1 MRFSPVFSNGSGQSA
16 NGSPDAKTDGEFMDI
31 SRPSQAKAK
40 RRRQILYGAVGLIAV
55 LGITLGLSKLK
66 PAAPS
71 VERSVVWIDTV
82 KRGPMV
88 RQVRGLGTLT
98 PDVIRWIPTITDG
111 RVEKILVRPGTS
123 SVVKVDTVIVIL
135 SNPQVEQQAFDA
147 QWKVKQAEADYHTQE
162 VQLQSQYLDLKATT
176 AKSEQEASQARMQ
189 AKSDTGLQ
197 KLGVI
202 SNNALE
208 VSSGTAQQLSTRAQI
223 DEQRLT
229 NFKNSMEAQLS
240 SEKAKLEQARAVY
253 QLAQRNRDM
262 LQVRAGMDGI
272 LQELSLN
279 GNTLQEGQQV
289 PAGTT
294 IAKVT
299 NPKRL
304 KAELKIPETQAKD
317 VQIGQP
323 AQIDT
328 HNGVIDGKVIRIDP
342 SVQNGTRTV
351 DVGLVGDLP
360 AGAVPDLSVDG
371 TIDLER
377 MANVL
382 YVGRPAYGQEKSTI
396 GMFKLDPDGKGATRI
411 QVTLGRSSVNTVEI
425 LNGLKE
431 GDQVVLSDM
440 SRWDQYDRIRLE

>member
-1 MRFSPVFSNGSGQSA
+1 
-16 NGSPDAKTDGEFMDI
+16 MDI
-31 SRPSQAKAK
+31 ARPSQAKAK
-40 RRRQILYGAVGLIAV
+40 RRKQIIYGIVGLIVIA
-55 LGITLGLSKLK
+55 GITMGLSKLK

-71 VERSVVWIDTV
+71 VERSVVWVDTV
-82 KRGPMV
+82 KRGPLV

-98 PDVIRWIPTITDG
+98 PDEIRWIPTITDG

-123 SVVKVDTVIVIL
+123 SVVKADTVIAIL
-135 SNPQVEQQAFDA
+135 SNPTVEQLAFDA
-147 QWKVKQAEADYHTQE
+147 EWKMKQAEADYHSQE
-162 VQLQSQYLDLKATT
+162 VTLQSQYLDLKATT
-176 AKSEQEASQARMQ
+176 AKSEQDAAQARMQ

-208 VSSGTAQQLSTRAQI
+208 VSTGNAQQTTTRAQI

-240 SEKAKLEQARAVY
+240 AEKAKLEQARAAY
-253 QLAQRNRDM
+253 DLAQKNKSM

-323 AQIDT
+323 AEIDT
-328 HNGVIDGKVIRIDP
+328 HNGIIDGKVIRIDP

-351 DVGLVGDLP
+351 DVALTGDLP
-360 AGAVPDLSVDG
+360 PGAVPDLSVDG

-377 MANVL
+377 LANVL

-396 GMFKLDPDGKGATRI
+396 GMFKLEVDNKTADRV

-431 GDQVVLSDM
+431 GDQVILSDM

>member
-1 MRFSPVFSNGSGQSA
+1 
-16 NGSPDAKTDGEFMDI
+16 
-31 SRPSQAKAK
+31 
-40 RRRQILYGAVGLIAV
+40 
-55 LGITLGLSKLK
+55 
-66 PAAPS
+66 
-71 VERSVVWIDTV
+71 
-82 KRGPMV
+82 
-88 RQVRGLGTLT
+88 
-98 PDVIRWIPTITDG
+98 
-111 RVEKILVRPGTS
+111 
-123 SVVKVDTVIVIL
+123 
-135 SNPQVEQQAFDA
+135 
-147 QWKVKQAEADYHTQE
+147 
-162 VQLQSQYLDLKATT
+162 
-176 AKSEQEASQARMQ
+176 MQ
-189 AKSDTGLQ
+189 AKSDAGLQ

-202 SNNALE
+202 SSNAWE
-208 VSSGTAQQLSTRAQI
+208 VSNGTAQQLSTRAQI
-223 DEQRLT
+223 DEQRLA

-240 SEKAKLEQARAVY
+240 AEKAKLEQARAVY
-253 QLAQRNRDM
+253 QLQQRNKAM

-294 IAKVT
+294 IAKVA

-317 VQIGQP
+317 VQLGQP
-323 AQIDT
+323 AQVDT

-351 DVGLVGDLP
+351 DVALTGDLP
-360 AGAVPDLSVDG
+360 SGAVPDLSVDG

-377 MANVL
+377 MSNVL

-396 GMFKLDPDGKGATRI
+396 GMFKLEPDGKTADRI

-431 GDQVVLSDM
+431 GDQVILSDM

>member
-1 MRFSPVFSNGSGQSA
+1 
-16 NGSPDAKTDGEFMDI
+16 MDI

-40 RRRQILYGAVGLIAV
+40 RRRQIIYGVVGLIVIA
-55 LGITLGLSKLK
+55 GITMGLSKLK

-82 KRGPMV
+82 KRGPLV

-98 PDVIRWIPTITDG
+98 PEEIRWIPTITDG
-111 RVEKILVRPGTS
+111 RVEKILVRPGTP
-123 SVVKVDTVIVIL
+123 VKADTVVAIL
-135 SNPQVEQQAFDA
+135 SNPTVEQQAFDA
-147 QWKVKQAEADYHTQE
+147 EWKLKQAEADYHTQE

-176 AKSEQEASQARMQ
+176 AKSDQDASQARMQ
-189 AKSDTGLQ
+189 AKSDAGLQ

-208 VSSGTAQQLSTRAQI
+208 VSNGTSQQLSTRAQI
-223 DEQRLT
+223 DEQRLA

-253 QLAQRNRDM
+253 QLQQRNKAM

-294 IAKVT
+294 IAKVA

-317 VQIGQP
+317 VQLGQP
-323 AQIDT
+323 AQVDT

-351 DVGLVGDLP
+351 DVALTGDLP
-360 AGAVPDLSVDG
+360 SGAVPDLSVDG

-396 GMFKLDPDGKGATRI
+396 GMFKLEADNKTAGRI

-431 GDQVVLSDM
+431 GDQVILSDM

>member
-1 MRFSPVFSNGSGQSA
+1 
-16 NGSPDAKTDGEFMDI
+16 MDI

-40 RRRQILYGAVGLIAV
+40 RRRQIIYGVVGLIVIA
-55 LGITLGLSKLK
+55 GITMGLSKLK

-82 KRGPMV
+82 KRGPLV

-98 PDVIRWIPTITDG
+98 PDEIRWIPTITDG

-123 SVVKVDTVIVIL
+123 SVVKADTVIAIL
-135 SNPQVEQQAFDA
+135 SNPTVEQQAFDA
-147 QWKVKQAEADYHTQE
+147 EWKVKQAEADYHTQE

-176 AKSEQEASQARMQ
+176 AKSEQDASQARMQ

-202 SNNALE
+202 SSNALE

-253 QLAQRNRDM
+253 QLAQKNRDM

-272 LQELSLN
+272 LQELSLA

-328 HNGVIDGKVIRIDP
+328 HNGVIDGKVVRIDP

-351 DVGLVGDLP
+351 DVALTGDLP
-360 AGAVPDLSVDG
+360 SGAVPDLSVDG

-396 GMFKLDPDGKGATRI
+396 GMFKLEADNKTASRI

-431 GDQVVLSDM
+431 GDQVILSDM

>member
-1 MRFSPVFSNGSGQSA
+1 
-16 NGSPDAKTDGEFMDI
+16 MDI

-40 RRRQILYGAVGLIAV
+40 RRRQIIYGVVGLMVIA
-55 LGITLGLSKLK
+55 GITMGLSKLK

-98 PDVIRWIPTITDG
+98 PEEIRWIPTITDG
-111 RVEKILVRPGTS
+111 RVEKILVRPGTP
-123 SVVKVDTVIVIL
+123 VKADTVIAIL
-135 SNPQVEQQAFDA
+135 SNPTVEQQAFDA
-147 QWKVKQAEADYHTQE
+147 EWKLKQAEADYHTQE

-176 AKSEQEASQARMQ
+176 AKSDQDASQARLQ
-189 AKSDTGLQ
+189 AKSDAALQ

-202 SNNALE
+202 SSNALE
-208 VSSGTAQQLSTRAQI
+208 VSSGTAQQLNTRAQI
-223 DEQRLT
+223 DEQRLA

-240 SEKAKLEQARAVY
+240 AEKAKLEQARAVY
-253 QLAQRNRDM
+253 DLQQKNKAM

-294 IAKVT
+294 IAKVA

-317 VQIGQP
+317 VQLGQP
-323 AQIDT
+323 AQVDT

-351 DVGLVGDLP
+351 DVALIGDLP
-360 AGAVPDLSVDG
+360 PGAVPDLSVDG

-377 MANVL
+377 MSNVL

-396 GMFKLDPDGKGATRI
+396 GMFKLESDGKTAARV

-425 LNGLKE
+425 LGGLKE
-431 GDQVVLSDM
+431 GDQVILSDM